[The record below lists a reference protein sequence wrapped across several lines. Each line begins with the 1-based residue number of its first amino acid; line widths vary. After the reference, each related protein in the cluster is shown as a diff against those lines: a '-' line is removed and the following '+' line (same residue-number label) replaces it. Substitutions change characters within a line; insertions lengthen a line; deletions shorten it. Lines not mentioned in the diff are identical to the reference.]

1 MSKHMLSDLP
11 DQLLTHLF
19 AGATQKHVRAGEL
32 LFAAD
37 DPGDGCYRL
46 ERGLLKVYVTSAHGV
61 ERIIAILGPGA
72 IVGELSMIDG
82 QPRSASVVAI
92 SDSALSFIT
101 REAFVRDAKSHP
113 EVYEALVTIL
123 SGRLRETVKSVAATS
138 FLTVKGRVAR
148 ALLDLAKHVAEESG
162 KNRVVLKYN
171 INQADLAAMAG
182 VARENVSRV
191 MSDWKKRR
199 LVTRSAGF
207 YCIHD
212 LDRFWHEMYF
222 QK

>member
-1 MSKHMLSDLP
+1 MLKHMLSDLP
-11 DQLLTHLF
+11 DQLLTQLF
-19 AGATQKHVRAGEL
+19 ASSTQKHVHAGDL

-37 DPGDGCYRL
+37 DPGHGCYRL
-46 ERGLLKVYVTSAHGV
+46 EKGLLKVYVTSAHGV

-82 QPRSASVVAI
+82 HPRSASVVAI
-92 SDSALSFIT
+92 SNSALSFIT
-101 REAFVRDAKSHP
+101 RETFVRFTKNHP
-113 EVYEALVTIL
+113 EIYETLVMIL
-123 SGRLRETVKSVAATS
+123 SARLRETVRSVAATS

-148 ALLDLAKHVAEESG
+148 AVLDLAKHVAKESS
-162 KNRVVLKYN
+162 NDRVVLKYN
-171 INQADLAAMAG
+171 INQADIAAMAG

-191 MSDWKKRR
+191 MSDWKRRR

-212 LDRFWHEMYF
+212 LDRIWHEMYF

>member
-1 MSKHMLSDLP
+1 MLERMLSELP
-11 DQLLTHLF
+11 DQLLTRLF
-19 AGATQKHVRAGEL
+19 ANSTQKHVRAGDL

-46 ERGLLKVYVTSAHGV
+46 ERGLLKVYVTSEHGV

-82 QPRSASVVAI
+82 QPRSASVVAL
-92 SDSALSFIT
+92 SDSVLSYVT
-101 REAFVRDAKSHP
+101 REAFIRDTKNHP
-113 EVYEALVTIL
+113 EIQEALVTIL
-123 SGRLRETVKSVAATS
+123 SARLRETVKSMAATS

-148 ALLDLAKHVAEESG
+148 ALLDLAKHVAENSG
-162 KNRVVLKYN
+162 KSRVVLKYN

-191 MSDWKKRR
+191 MSDWKRR
-199 LVTRSAGF
+199 KLVTRSAGF

-212 LDRFWHEMYF
+212 INRFWHEMYF
-222 QK
+222 KK

>member
-1 MSKHMLSDLP
+1 MLKHMLSDLP
-11 DQLLTHLF
+11 DQLLTQLF
-19 AGATQKHVRAGEL
+19 AGATQKQLRAGEL

-92 SDSALSFIT
+92 SDAVLSFVTRDGFI
-101 REAFVRDAKSHP
+101 REAKTHP
-113 EVYEALVTIL
+113 EIYEALVSIL

-162 KNRVVLKYN
+162 KNRVVLKYH

-191 MSDWKKRR
+191 MSDWKRRR

-212 LDRFWHEMYF
+212 VNKFWHEMYF